1 MFCREQAVQV
11 HRERKAI
18 QAKGAELHLIG
29 NGNPHQA
36 EGFATTFGLTCP
48 IWVDTSL
55 DTFRALEMK
64 QGFFATMGTPATWKA
79 GLRAWGRGFRQEMTQ
94 GNAWQ
99 LGGCLWCDRK
109 ARSSTAIARPS
120 RVTILRSPRSDRGTN
135 RRWSHGNDAT
145 PGQ

>member
-11 HRERKAI
+11 HRERGAI

-79 GLRAWGRGFRQEMTQ
+79 GLRAWGRGFRQGMTQ

-99 LGGCLWCDRK
+99 LGGVLVVRPEGEVLYRY
-109 ARSSTAIARPS
+109 RSAFAGDHPPVAAVGSSYKPS
-120 RVTILRSPRSDRGTN
+120 L
-135 RRWSHGNDAT
+135 
-145 PGQ
+145 

>member
-29 NGNPHQA
+29 NGNPRQA

-55 DTFRALEMK
+55 NTFRALEMK
-64 QGFFATMGTPATWKA
+64 QGFFATMGAPASWKA
-79 GLRAWGRGFRQEMTQ
+79 AWRAWGRGFRQGMTQ

-99 LGGCLWCDRK
+99 LGGVLVV
-109 ARSSTAIARPS
+109 RPDGEVLYRYLS
-120 RVTILRSPRSDRGTN
+120 AYAGDHPPVASVVASIR
-135 RRWSHGNDAT
+135 
-145 PGQ
+145 